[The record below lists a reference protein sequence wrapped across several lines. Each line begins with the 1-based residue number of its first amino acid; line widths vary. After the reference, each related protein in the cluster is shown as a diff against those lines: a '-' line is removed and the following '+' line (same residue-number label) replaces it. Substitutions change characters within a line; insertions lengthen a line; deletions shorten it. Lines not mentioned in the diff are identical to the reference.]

1 LTARERPKIFDPVG
15 RKGKVL
21 TDYELEI
28 PDHVARYLLRV
39 AVSNIPPS
47 VMETLASMTPEEL
60 DVLDRLR
67 VSLEESKA
75 GPPAFLYA
83 FH

>member
-1 LTARERPKIFDPVG
+1 M
-15 RKGKVL
+15 

-47 VMETLASMTPEEL
+47 VMETLVSMTPEEL

-75 GPPAFLYA
+75 DTPAFLYA

>member
-1 LTARERPKIFDPVG
+1 M
-15 RKGKVL
+15 

-39 AVSNIPPS
+39 AVTNIPPS
-47 VMETLASMTPEEL
+47 VMETLVSMTPEEL

-75 GPPAFLYA
+75 DTPAFLYA

>member
-1 LTARERPKIFDPVG
+1 MADG
-15 RKGKVL
+15 
-21 TDYELEI
+21 EI
-28 PDHVARYLLRV
+28 QLPDHVARYLLRV

-47 VMETLASMTPEEL
+47 VLETLASMTPEEL

-67 VSLEESKA
+67 VRLEDSEA
-75 GPPAFLYA
+75 GPESFLYA

>member
-1 LTARERPKIFDPVG
+1 M
-15 RKGKVL
+15 

-39 AVSNIPPS
+39 AVTNIPPS
-47 VMETLASMTPEEL
+47 VMETLVSMTPEEL
-60 DVLDRLR
+60 DVLERLR

-75 GPPAFLYA
+75 DTPAFLYA

>member
-1 LTARERPKIFDPVG
+1 LSE
-15 RKGKVL
+15 
-21 TDYELEI
+21 YETEI

-39 AVSNIPPS
+39 AVSNLPPS
-47 VMETLASMTPEEL
+47 VMETLGAMTPEEL

-75 GPPAFLYA
+75 GPVAFVFA

>member
-1 LTARERPKIFDPVG
+1 LS
-15 RKGKVL
+15 
-21 TDYELEI
+21 DYEAEI

-39 AVSNIPPS
+39 AISNLPPR
-47 VMETLASMTPEEL
+47 VLETLAAMTPEEL

-75 GPPAFLYA
+75 GPVSFVFA

>member
-1 LTARERPKIFDPVG
+1 M
-15 RKGKVL
+15 
-21 TDYELEI
+21 TDYEVEI

-39 AVSNIPPS
+39 AVGNIPPS
-47 VMETLASMTPEEL
+47 VMETLVSMTPEEL

-67 VSLEESKA
+67 VSLVESKA
-75 GPPAFLYA
+75 DPPAFLYA

>member
-1 LTARERPKIFDPVG
+1 
-15 RKGKVL
+15 L

-39 AVSNIPPS
+39 AVTNIPPS
-47 VMETLASMTPEEL
+47 VMETLVSMTPEEL

-67 VSLEESKA
+67 VSLEQSKA
-75 GPPAFLYA
+75 DTPAFLYA

>member
-1 LTARERPKIFDPVG
+1 
-15 RKGKVL
+15 L

-39 AVSNIPPS
+39 AVTNIPPS
-47 VMETLASMTPEEL
+47 VMETLVSMTPEEL

-75 GPPAFLYA
+75 DTPAFLYA